1 LMEAIIRLDTAL
13 FHAINTGL
21 VSTVLDVAMPFVTE
35 KTNFLFVILAAVVF
49 IAARGKRDEMRG
61 LVVLVIAVLISDFM
75 ATSLKNVFLRV
86 RPCHAL
92 EGVRLLVGCS
102 GSYSFPSGHATN
114 IFTAMVFLSFMYK
127 RLAPFFLALAV
138 AVAYSRVYLGVHYP
152 ADVLSGAVLGA
163 VTALFFVEADR
174 RWVKTLL
181 DHLKNKRD
189 SLEA

>member
-1 LMEAIIRLDTAL
+1 MMEAIIRLDTAL